1 MRPVKGAD
9 KIVTIH
15 LGWLSSRPASL
26 TPNDPAAGASNRGS
40 GMGRN
45 TAVEVE
51 SGGVL
56 RRPSHGPIDMDHL
69 DQQSL
74 GDPGLRDEV
83 LRLYSQMST
92 VYLGRIEA
100 STSIPLLLEH
110 LHTLKSAAAGI
121 GAWGVRDLTKRAE
134 DDLRAGNPVN
144 PEHIQDIALAVADCQ
159 AFIAELVGAD
169 EV

>member
-1 MRPVKGAD
+1 
-9 KIVTIH
+9 
-15 LGWLSSRPASL
+15 
-26 TPNDPAAGASNRGS
+26 
-40 GMGRN
+40 MGRN
-45 TAVEVE
+45 TAVARG
-51 SGGVL
+51 SGTAP

-83 LRLYSQMST
+83 LRLYSQMSG
-92 VYLGRIEA
+92 VYLGRIED

-110 LHTLKSAAAGI
+110 LHTLKSAASGI

-144 PEHIQDIALAVADCQ
+144 PEYIQDIALAVADCQ
-159 AFIAELVGAD
+159 AFIAELVSA
-169 EV
+169 EEA